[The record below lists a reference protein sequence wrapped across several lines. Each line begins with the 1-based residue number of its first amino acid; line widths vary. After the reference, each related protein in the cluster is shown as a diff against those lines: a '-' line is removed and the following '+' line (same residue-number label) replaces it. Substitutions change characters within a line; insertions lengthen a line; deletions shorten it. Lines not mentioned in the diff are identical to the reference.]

1 MNMDKKKISENT
13 DRTAEI
19 EDVTAMIKDIYTR
32 GLIKRREKNML
43 EKAIN
48 ISASKLREVVVYLI
62 GVMTAEIK
70 EEEEIESVPHII
82 RFITDAVRAQALA
95 NRDYK
100 DIKNITAE
108 ELIRTLES
116 FLAAM
121 TEPATYDINVVLE
134 PDTYTML
141 DSLYKCES
149 PPVMSS
155 VSVRVKGVFVLE
167 GQELPGFVSEF
178 LKDIQEDHHVIVYK
192 GSEALA
198 EFAKSSK
205 GTFVVVG
212 RGNQDIDEEVNK
224 KKEAEINHIIIK
236 TTSEGAV
243 IVSPK
248 KLSFSYPENKGY
260 DEAVDISPVA
270 KGKMVML
277 YQDNP
282 IMKPGQHLAS
292 VQIERYNL
300 RGGPGGVMIC
310 IGYSACGEN

>member
-1 MNMDKKKISENT
+1 MDKKKINGNE

-19 EDVTAMIKDIYTR
+19 EDVTVIIKDIYTQ

-43 EKAIN
+43 ERALK
-48 ISASKLREVVVYLI
+48 ISTAKFQSIVVYLI
-62 GVMTAEIK
+62 GILTAEIK
-70 EEEEIESVPHII
+70 EEEEIESVPHFI
-82 RFITDAVRAQALA
+82 RFVTDAVRAQSLA

-108 ELIRTLES
+108 ELIRSLES
-116 FLAAM
+116 FLSAM
-121 TEPATYDINVVLE
+121 TEPATYDINVVLD

-141 DSLYKCES
+141 DSLYKYES

-155 VSVRVKGVFVLE
+155 VSVRVKGVFVRE
-167 GQELPGFVSEF
+167 GQELPDFVSEF

-212 RGNQDIDEEVNK
+212 RGNQEIDEEANK
-224 KKEAEINHIIIK
+224 KKEEEINNVIIK
-236 TTSEGAV
+236 TTGEGAIV
-243 IVSPK
+243 ISLK
-248 KLSFSYPENKGY
+248 KLSFNHQENKGY
-260 DEAVDISPVA
+260 DEAVDASPVP

-292 VQIERYNL
+292 VQIEHYNI
-300 RGGPGGVMIC
+300 RGGPGGVRIYVGC
-310 IGYSACGEN
+310 SACGEN